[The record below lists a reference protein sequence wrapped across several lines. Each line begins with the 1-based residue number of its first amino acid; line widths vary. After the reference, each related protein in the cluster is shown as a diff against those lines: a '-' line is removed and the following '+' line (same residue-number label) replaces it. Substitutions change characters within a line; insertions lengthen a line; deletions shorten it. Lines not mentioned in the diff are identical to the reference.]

1 MSNVLIVAPSL
12 DSTKNVS
19 GVSSVANFMIANN
32 QECRYTH
39 FLQGKGDD
47 EQGGLSRVVRL
58 MKSYRRWKTLLN
70 DLPADQIIHYNFPL
84 DAMAV
89 VRDFFFMNAAR
100 KQGRRMVVHIH
111 GGLYL
116 FRQDKPFLIKC
127 LLNRIFRWDCPFIVL
142 STKEK
147 QQIQTEYQ
155 TKTVYVLPNC
165 VDLAVAS
172 SFTRKKFNPC
182 LHLLFLGRIE
192 PNKGMDYLYHAV
204 KLLQDSG
211 TDFILHFAGAEQGG
225 NNYIGRFSQLLG
237 ERFVYEGV
245 VSGIEKDKLL
255 KTCDVFLLP
264 SFYEG
269 LPMSLLEC
277 MSFGMIPVTTNV
289 GSISE
294 FVQDG
299 KTGLLLQMK
308 DSQSIVDAINLLSKD
323 TDLRRNLS
331 KNARE
336 KIFTTL
342 NTENYIAKL
351 NEIYQNC

>member
-1 MSNVLIVAPSL
+1 
-12 DSTKNVS
+12 
-19 GVSSVANFMIANN
+19 
-32 QECRYTH
+32 
-39 FLQGKGDD
+39 
-47 EQGGLSRVVRL
+47 
-58 MKSYRRWKTLLN
+58 
-70 DLPADQIIHYNFPL
+70 
-84 DAMAV
+84 
-89 VRDFFFMNAAR
+89 
-100 KQGRRMVVHIH
+100 
-111 GGLYL
+111 
-116 FRQDKPFLIKC
+116 
-127 LLNRIFRWDCPFIVL
+127 
-142 STKEK
+142 
-147 QQIQTEYQ
+147 
-155 TKTVYVLPNC
+155 
-165 VDLAVAS
+165 
-172 SFTRKKFNPC
+172 
-182 LHLLFLGRIE
+182 
-192 PNKGMDYLYHAV
+192 MDYLYHAV

-211 TDFILHFAGAEQGG
+211 TDFILHFAGAEQGS

-277 MSFGMIPVTTNV
+277 MSFGMVPVTTNV

-294 FVQDG
+294 FVHDG

-336 KIFTTL
+336 KIFTAL
-342 NTENYIAKL
+342 STEKYISKL

>member
-1 MSNVLIVAPSL
+1 MRNILIVAPSL

-19 GVSSVANFMIANN
+19 GVSSVANFMITNN
-32 QECRYTH
+32 REGCYTH

-47 EQGGLSRVVRL
+47 EHGGLSRLVRL
-58 MKSYRRWKTLLN
+58 FKNYRRWKSLLKS
-70 DLPADQIIHYNFPL
+70 LPADQIIHYNFPL
-84 DAMAV
+84 DALAV

-116 FRQDKPFLIKC
+116 FKQNKPFLMKR
-127 LLNRIFRWDCPFIVL
+127 LLNRIFRWDYPFIVL
-142 STKEK
+142 SNKEK
-147 QQIQTEYQ
+147 LQIQKEFQ
-155 TKTVYVLPNC
+155 AKTVYVLPNC
-165 VDLAVAS
+165 VELAVAS
-172 SFTRKKFNPC
+172 SFLRKEFLPC

-192 PNKGMDYLYHAV
+192 PNKGMDYLYDAM
-204 KLLQDSG
+204 KQLQNDG
-211 TDFILHFAGAEQGG
+211 TDFVLHFAGTEQGS
-225 NNYIGRFSQLLG
+225 NDYIGRFSQLLG

-245 VSGIEKDKLL
+245 VSGMEKDELL

-277 MSFGMIPVTTNV
+277 MSFGVIPVTTNV

-294 FVQDG
+294 YVQDR
-299 KTGLLLQMK
+299 KTGLFLQMK
-308 DSQSIVDAINLLSKD
+308 DSQSIVDAITLLSND
-323 TDLRRNLS
+323 PDLRRKLS
-331 KNARE
+331 AGARE
-336 KIFTTL
+336 KIFMTL
-342 NTENYIAKL
+342 NSESYIARL